1 MICIKSNNI
10 FKSKIFVGMFVKIFK
25 IMMMYFMNV
34 VGIVLVLSLF
44 FEIFLSLGIVII
56 LF

>member
-1 MICIKSNNI
+1 MICIKSNKI

-34 VGIVLVLSLF
+34 VGYVLVWSLF
-44 FEIFLSLGIVII
+44 FEIFFSYES
-56 LF
+56 